1 MKTRLVAMAVL
12 ALAGCGRSDAPDK
25 AAAAGN
31 ASRAPV
37 VAAEEAVAAVLQSAG
52 KPIARVGFLLGSK
65 PLLGA
70 SSTLRLDIAADEPV
84 PALLL
89 AAEGEAIAIEPAT
102 AQASLALAEAG
113 TVVSYQLTFTPQ
125 RAGLAQILVR
135 LRNADA
141 AGVET
146 VYAIPLLVAAA
157 PAG

>member
-1 MKTRLVAMAVL
+1 LILVAAGAGGW
-12 ALAGCGRSDAPDK
+12 ALRDRLEPDAN
-25 AAAAGN
+25 AAG
-31 ASRAPV
+31 AD
-37 VAAEEAVAAVLQSAG
+37 
-52 KPIARVGFLLGSK
+52 
-65 PLLGA
+65 
-70 SSTLRLDIAADEPV
+70 STNPV
-84 PALLL
+84 PEAF
-89 AAEGEAIAIEPAT
+89 AATPPGVNAGLRDRAERGDAS